1 MRNDSSYAAGLML
14 THVDAAMYS
23 KHDTDDATNGVSTPY
38 IPIDRYTLSYAP
50 TGGFFSDLYGTVLTK
65 VGSESA
71 SVLGLRSQIEQI
83 EAGNSPVNWVVHSR
97 GGVEFVSAAS
107 GSSVER
113 LSKNSVVFH
122 AGANTKTSAELM
134 MDKKKITDVINF
146 ENRFRDAPNDPV
158 PQIAGFHALT
168 QPLNFIGALFS
179 LPCLS
184 STFCSVEQ
192 SPHTLPYQWPNL
204 KKD

>member
-23 KHDTDDATNGVSTPY
+23 KQRENNKNTGIDMPY
-38 IPIDRYTLSYAP
+38 IPVDRYTLSYAP
-50 TGGFFSDLYGTVLTK
+50 TGGFFSDLYGTILTK

-83 EAGNSPVNWVVHSR
+83 QAGDSKVNWVVHSR
-97 GGVEFVSAAS
+97 GGVEFVAAAG
-107 GSSVER
+107 GSSVEG

-122 AGANTKTSAELM
+122 AGANTQLSASSM
-134 MDKKKITDVINF
+134 MKEKGIADVINKDF
-146 ENRFRDAPNDPV
+146 RFRDAPNDPV